1 MNKFKKK
8 ATRTP
13 GLSKSVHFQ
22 KHGTHFRFNL
32 CTQSSCD
39 INLFNPNTTR
49 LAFLHLISIN
59 WTSSIKTN
67 MLCGSGRGEGDN
79 TENICFSISTDVL
92 KKDKYSGLKVH
103 KLNTHVAE
111 NWISKC
117 RTYILPNSLFSLWII
132 CCVHW

>member
-1 MNKFKKK
+1 MMNTFKKNV
-8 ATRTP
+8 TRTP
-13 GLSKSVHFQ
+13 RLSKSVHFQ

-39 INLFNPNTTR
+39 LNQFNPNTTR

-79 TENICFSISTDVL
+79 TENICFSISKDVL
-92 KKDKYSGLKVH
+92 KKGQIFWVESTQTKYACCR
-103 KLNTHVAE
+103 KLNQ
-111 NWISKC
+111 
-117 RTYILPNSLFSLWII
+117 
-132 CCVHW
+132 